1 MKPIASFTAVLAIA
15 ALPALAQTPT
25 PTPDD
30 TPRNPDL
37 SEGAQL
43 LSDGMKLLLK
53 GLMTEGTE
61 GWEKLVDWLDDIS
74 LYEPPERLPNGDI
87 VIRRKVPLEP
97 GEIGT
102 DL

>member
-15 ALPALAQTPT
+15 ALPALAQTQ
-25 PTPDD
+25 DEA
-30 TPRNPDL
+30 PRNPEL

-53 GLMTEGTE
+53 GLMTEGSE